1 MRRDE
6 HIAARA
12 RSFARTVLVS
22 GLARGVTAA
31 LESAREQTLG
41 TAGLLRKRGFRAIGA
56 MADLGDDALAY
67 FDPSTWLQ
75 DIYRALGIASLNDV
89 KELDDRIDR
98 VEGEIDHVARQRA
111 REELLLL
118 QQRITELES
127 ILANLR
133 PSERENTRDAMG
145 ALLGRLSELETRID
159 AMPWR
164 KFEAGATS

>member
-12 RSFARTVLVS
+12 RSLARAVLVS
-22 GLARGVTAA
+22 GLARSVTAV
-31 LESAREQTLG
+31 LETARDQTMG
-41 TAGLLRKRGFRAIGA
+41 TAGMIRKRGLRAIGA
-56 MADLGDDALAY
+56 LTDLGDDVVSYL
-67 FDPSTWLQ
+67 DPSTWLQ
-75 DIYRALGIASLNDV
+75 DVYRTLGIASLNDV

-98 VEGEIDHVARQRA
+98 VETEIDHVARQRA

-118 QQRITELES
+118 QQRIAELEDVLS
-127 ILANLR
+127 NLR
-133 PSERENTRDAMG
+133 PSEKEQTREAMG

-164 KFEAGATS
+164 KFEAGAG

>member
-12 RSFARTVLVS
+12 RSLARTVLIS

-31 LESAREQTLG
+31 LEAARDQTLE
-41 TAGLLRKRGFRAIGA
+41 TAGTMRKRGLRAIGA
-56 MADLGDDALAY
+56 MTDLSDDLVSY
-67 FDPSTWLQ
+67 LDPSTWLQ
-75 DIYRALGIASLNDV
+75 DVYRTLGIASVNDV

-98 VEGEIDHVARQRA
+98 VETEIDHVARQRA

-118 QQRITELES
+118 QQRIAELEDV
-127 ILANLR
+127 LGNLR
-133 PSERENTRDAMG
+133 PGERDHTRDAMG

-164 KFEAGATS
+164 KFEAGAG